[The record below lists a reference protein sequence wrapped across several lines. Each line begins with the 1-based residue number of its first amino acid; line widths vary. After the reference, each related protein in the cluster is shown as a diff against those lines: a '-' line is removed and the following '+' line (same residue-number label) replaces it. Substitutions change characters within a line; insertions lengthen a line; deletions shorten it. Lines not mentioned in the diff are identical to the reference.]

1 MEISKK
7 TREGKKMT
15 NNGFIKSKGKI
26 QLIQKAILTGVGAA
40 ISKDTIKKA
49 AATLYNDIQKEVH
62 KLLDN
67 LEAQGEL
74 KAEETKKLVLELQKK
89 SEVEKLKIYK
99 ELRKNTRPF
108 LRAAENVLL
117 TPIKLI
123 QEKIGMSKN
132 HRRSRNSRATVKSK
146 KVSGKRA
153 AKKR

>member
-7 TREGKKMT
+7 TGEKKMRT
-15 NNGFIKSKGKI
+15 NGFIKSKNKI

-40 ISKDTIKKA
+40 ISNETIKKA
-49 AATLYNDIQKEVH
+49 AAHLYNDIQKEVH

-67 LEAQGEL
+67 LEEQGEL

-99 ELRKNTRPF
+99 ELRKNTKPF

-123 QEKIGMSKN
+123 QEKVGMSNN
-132 HRRSRNSRATVKSK
+132 HKKSRSKTTARHRIASRRKSSK
-146 KVSGKRA
+146 KR
-153 AKKR
+153 